1 MTKGSPLK
9 KTGPANGRRLLS
21 PLGWSAGIR
30 LLFAGFAVSLV
41 WLVVAWA
48 LGWL

>member
-1 MTKGSPLK
+1 MTKGSPFK
-9 KTGPANGRRLLS
+9 KSGSTGSHLLS
-21 PLGWSAGIR
+21 PLGWSVGIR
-30 LLFAGFAVSLV
+30 LIFAGTAVALV

>member
-9 KTGPANGRRLLS
+9 KNVSANKHLLS
-21 PLGWSAGIR
+21 PLGWSVGIR
-30 LLFAGFAVSLV
+30 LVFAGTAVSLV

>member
-1 MTKGSPLK
+1 MTKESPLK
-9 KTGPANGRRLLS
+9 KSGATSKRLLS
-21 PLGWSAGIR
+21 PLGWSVGIR
-30 LLFAGFAVSLV
+30 LVFAGIAISLV

>member
-9 KTGPANGRRLLS
+9 KSGPDNGRRLLS
-21 PLGWSAGIR
+21 PLGWSVGIR
-30 LLFAGFAVSLV
+30 LLFAAAAAALV

-48 LGWL
+48 LG

>member
-1 MTKGSPLK
+1 MTKGLSLK
-9 KTGPANGRRLLS
+9 KTGSKSWRLLS

-30 LLFAGFAVSLV
+30 LLFAGAAVSLV